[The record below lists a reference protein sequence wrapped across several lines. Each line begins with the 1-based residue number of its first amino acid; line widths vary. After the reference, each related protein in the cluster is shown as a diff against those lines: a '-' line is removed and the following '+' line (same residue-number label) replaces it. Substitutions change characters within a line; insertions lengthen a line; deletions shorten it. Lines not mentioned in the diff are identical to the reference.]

1 VLFRSIFRVDK
12 VEERGHRIVFLRKS
26 SDGQST
32 RVWKFYKSIL
42 GNKDRIIGIVYQ
54 GTILLF
60 RLPQRCLCPFS
71 LGNIPDR
78 TNRSGGLQTCENVRL
93 QISVWSPGFDSADC
107 LALYSLLTAV
117 YDDAVL
123 TVAGYHHIQTTR
135 ASDNLVADPE
145 GGWQYAVEYEVSIP
159 EV

>member
-1 VLFRSIFRVDK
+1 VKALFDAIELAYADTA
-12 VEERGHRIVFLRKS
+12 L
-26 SDGQST
+26 DT
-32 RVWKFYKSIL
+32 ATT
-42 GNKDRIIGIVYQ
+42 GIYHVYAPV
-54 GTILLF
+54 TVKMPYVTYLL
-60 RLPQRCLCPFS
+60 

-78 TNRSGGLQTCENVRL
+78 TNRSGGLQVCENARL
-93 QISVWSPGFDSADC
+93 QISVWTPGFDSADC

-123 TVAGYHHIQTTR
+123 TVAGYHHIQMTR

-145 GGWQYAVEYEVSIP
+145 GGWQYAVEYEVSIQ